1 MTSSGNVLVSQIGAA
16 IKKPENG
23 AIQFSLY
30 CHSFPL
36 FVLLTACDKAT
47 DTGQKPRAYK
57 RKETPGKPGV
67 SEINAAISATIGSGE
82 TGIRTLGTRE
92 GTPVFKTGAIGRSAI
107 SPGRMLRPGVW
118 IVNEFPLAG
127 NSIEQVGNQ

>member
-1 MTSSGNVLVSQIGAA
+1 MRGFFKPARCRKAPEKRCRQWCRGAA
-16 IKKPENG
+16 YG
-23 AIQFSLY
+23 AVQFAWICNTQGKSVQ
-30 CHSFPL
+30 P
-36 FVLLTACDKAT
+36 KA
-47 DTGQKPRAYK
+47 GAYK